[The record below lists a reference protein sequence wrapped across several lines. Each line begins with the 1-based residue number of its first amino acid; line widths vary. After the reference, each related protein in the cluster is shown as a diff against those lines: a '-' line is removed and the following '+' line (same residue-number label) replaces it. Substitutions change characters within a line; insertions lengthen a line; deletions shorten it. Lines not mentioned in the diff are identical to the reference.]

1 MRHNI
6 DGKEA
11 SVMAKKSS
19 WWQWVWPFKATQT
32 SSPNRNK
39 SYASDIE
46 LTNIEKLIEN
56 GEYEHA
62 LSMLDVSIAENPGV
76 ADWYILRG
84 HVHRELNRIHHPE
97 MAINDYTVAISLR
110 SDFAEAYFFRGLAW
124 HYNGGNPQYWNAIA
138 DYNKCLT
145 ENPKSLKALIE
156 RGHAHFEV
164 NENAAAIEDY
174 SAALSIED
182 NNVEALFGR
191 AKALSIDGRHQDA
204 IKDYDHVAASWPEHR
219 ADALLCK
226 ASVDRKLHNY
236 AQALSDLT
244 SAITCAKKMN
254 DFRTLIKAYIDR
266 GALHELLGDIPQ
278 SLRDY
283 SDALKCPGNKDLA
296 ILAIRRL
303 AQRL

>member
-1 MRHNI
+1 
-6 DGKEA
+6 
-11 SVMAKKSS
+11 MAKKSS

-32 SSPNRNK
+32 SSPK
-39 SYASDIE
+39 KTQCDASDIE
-46 LTNIEKLIEN
+46 LSKIKKLMEN

-62 LSMLDVSIAENPGV
+62 LSMLDESIAENPGV

-84 HVHRELNRIHHPE
+84 NVHRELNRILHPE

-110 SDFAEAYFFRGLAW
+110 PEFAEAYLLRGLAW
-124 HYNGGNPQYWNAIA
+124 HYNGGDPRYWNAIA

-145 ENPKSLKALIE
+145 ENPKSLKALIQ
-156 RGHAHFEV
+156 RGHAYFEV
-164 NENAAAIEDY
+164 NESAAAIEDY
-174 SAALSIED
+174 SAALTIEGS
-182 NNVEALFGR
+182 NLEALFGR

-204 IKDYDHVAASWPEHR
+204 INDYDHIAASYPESR
-219 ADALLCK
+219 AYALLCK

-244 SAITCAKKMN
+244 SAITYAKRMN
-254 DFRTLIKAYIDR
+254 DFFTLLKAYIDR
-266 GALHELLGDIPQ
+266 GAIHELLGDIPQ
-278 SLRDY
+278 SLSDY

-296 ILAIRRL
+296 ILAIRRV